1 MPAPASYFTVTF
13 KTAAV
18 PVLILSILLQDCT
31 EFLIV
36 KMIKR
41 ESLLRQKAQ
50 TAGTVS
56 LLNSKNQDRI
66 TMQTNTQ
73 HKLLSVRAIQ
83 KEKLLHYL
91 LVKTRSRDKA
101 TGDLKTQAQGHWPQQ
116 EPEWQKSIKT
126 VENGGWTCK
135 LLHFYYQP
143 RRKNRMKAGKKLQCT
158 PAGQWR
164 SNSARDNAF

>member
-1 MPAPASYFTVTF
+1 MLIMPVPAPYFTVTF

-41 ESLLRQKAQ
+41 ESLLLQKAQ

-56 LLNSKNQDRI
+56 LLNCKNQDRI

-91 LVKTRSRDKA
+91 LVKTRSQDKA
-101 TGDLKTQAQGHWPQQ
+101 TGDLKTQAQGH
-116 EPEWQKSIKT
+116 
-126 VENGGWTCK
+126 
-135 LLHFYYQP
+135 
-143 RRKNRMKAGKKLQCT
+143 
-158 PAGQWR
+158 
-164 SNSARDNAF
+164 